1 MQIKWSN
8 DALEDWQEIEFYILK
23 YFTFVEFNH
32 FVDLFENI
40 LDNIISERV
49 IYKKYQN
56 TEFNIALISKQTS
69 LIYFKDETELMLL
82 RFISHVQDEDK
93 KQIKRKKS

>member
-69 LIYFKDETELMLL
+69 LIYFKNETELMLL

>member
-1 MQIKWSN
+1 MKIKWSN

-23 YFTFVEFNH
+23 YFTYVEFNH
-32 FVDLFENI
+32 FVELFEKI
-40 LDNIISERV
+40 IDNIISERV

-69 LIYFKDETELMLL
+69 LIYFKNDTDIMIL
-82 RFISHVQDEDK
+82 RFISHVQDDDK
-93 KQIKRKKS
+93 KQIIRKRK